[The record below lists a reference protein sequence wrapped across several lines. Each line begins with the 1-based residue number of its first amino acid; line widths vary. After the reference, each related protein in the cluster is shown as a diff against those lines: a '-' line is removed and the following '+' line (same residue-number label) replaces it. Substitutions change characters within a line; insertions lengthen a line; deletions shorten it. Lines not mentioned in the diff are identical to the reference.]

1 MFRRSDVNK
10 VLKSLCTDVG
20 YFVNEAHF
28 QMSFAAKV
36 MERYGKS
43 FVLIPEYPIQSI
55 LNPGKV
61 DNIDL
66 LIIDSNNNNEKTFIE
81 FKHKTTNTE
90 KGSLKVTVKNANIQ
104 ITPKPNSLNLGR
116 FDCWSDIERLER
128 YRGDPEL
135 GISNA
140 FFILITNDSGY
151 WKPVNNGKFGDKFS
165 MDGNPSSPLKK
176 TWKSWDDNR
185 PKRNNPQSLG
195 SVDYSELGAISEGR
209 NRVIQ
214 INKQYTF
221 DWHDFIT
228 VPNYISML
236 QPSERKQCGEYRRL
250 IVEI

>member
-66 LIIDSNNNNEKTFIE
+66 VIIDSHTNERTFIE
-81 FKHKTTNTE
+81 FKHKTTN
-90 KGSLKVTVKNANIQ
+90 KSHGSLKVTVKNANIQ
-104 ITPKPNSLNLGR
+104 ITPKPNSLNPGR
-116 FDCWSDIERLER
+116 FDCWSDIERLES
-128 YRGDPEL
+128 YRMSSEL
-135 GISNA
+135 EISNA

-151 WKPVNNGKFGDKFS
+151 WKPPKGGKYGKDFRTDCKRFAPAVK
-165 MDGNPSSPLKK
+165 M
-176 TWKSWDDNR
+176 WKSWNG
-185 PKRNNPQSLG
+185 KTVNPTQ
-195 SVDYSELGAISEGR
+195 LGAISKIR
-209 NRVIQ
+209 NRTIE
-214 INKQYTF
+214 IKNTYTF
-221 DWHDFIT
+221 DWKDFIT
-228 VPNYISML
+228 APSPNPGVNCCKY
-236 QPSERKQCGEYRRL
+236 KRL